1 MEDGRIID
9 LFLQRD
15 ESAIRQ
21 TAEKY
26 GSRLRALS
34 LHITADAQ
42 TAEECE
48 NDTYLEAWRRIPP
61 AQPDHYLFAFLARI
75 TRSIAIDRC
84 RAQASLK
91 RSGYVVAL
99 TEELSACLSGGE
111 SADDAL
117 AEKLLGEAISR
128 FLLTLS
134 DEKQVIFLRRYFYLD
149 SIAAIAQ
156 RLHCS
161 ESKVKMTL
169 LRLRRDL
176 KTYLTKEG
184 FTP

>member
-1 MEDGRIID
+1 MEDEKIVQ
-9 LFLQRD
+9 LYVQRD
-15 ESAIRQ
+15 ESAIAH

-26 GSRLRALS
+26 GPRLRKLAFT
-34 LHITADAQ
+34 ITGNEQ

-61 AQPDHYLFAFLARI
+61 AQPESYLFAFLARI
-75 TRSIAIDRC
+75 TRAAAIDRC
-84 RAQASLK
+84 RAQTSLK

-99 TEELSACLSGGE
+99 TEELSACLPSGE
-111 SADDAL
+111 SADEAL

-128 FLLTLS
+128 FLRTLS
-134 DEKQVIFLRRYFYLD
+134 DEKQVIFLRRYFYLEPI
-149 SIAAIAQ
+149 SAIAQ

-176 KTYLTKEG
+176 KTYLIKEG